1 MGGDKMMGG
10 GGMGAAETTKM
21 LYDDDDEAPD
31 EEVDG
36 VAYSYTYMHLT
47 FALGASYMA
56 MLLTS
61 WVTLSAGEDTHASN
75 DISVGTGT
83 AAVWV
88 KIVSSWIVF
97 GLYTWS
103 LVAPVL
109 LPDRDFSR

>member
-1 MGGDKMMGG
+1 M
-10 GGMGAAETTKM
+10 
-21 LYDDDDEAPD
+21 
-31 EEVDG
+31 
-36 VAYSYTYMHLT
+36 AYSYTYMHLT

-88 KIVSSWIVF
+88 KVRPSVRANEREKGGALVALPCCSLSCAHHLLSARSTYSLAQIVSSWIVF
-97 GLYTWS
+97 G
-103 LVAPVL
+103 
-109 LPDRDFSR
+109 